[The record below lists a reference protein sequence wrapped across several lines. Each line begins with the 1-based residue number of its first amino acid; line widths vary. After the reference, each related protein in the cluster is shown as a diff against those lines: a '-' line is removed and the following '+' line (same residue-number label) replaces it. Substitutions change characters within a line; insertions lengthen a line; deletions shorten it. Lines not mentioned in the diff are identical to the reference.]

1 MDLRKI
7 GKRKV
12 ATVYRDTSVGEAA
25 RFMRESHLGDVV
37 VIDRTDDG
45 KIFPIGILT
54 DRDIV
59 MSTTALR
66 ISPFDFRVEDV
77 MTRALI
83 TARSDASLIHI
94 INLMKEHG
102 VKRIPLVNETGELD
116 AIVAIEDVIRLLAEE
131 MYALSQ
137 VYDRQQS
144 LEELRRRK
152 IS

>member
-12 ATVYRDTSVGEAA
+12 ATVYRDTSVGDAA

-37 VIDRTDDG
+37 VIDRSDG
-45 KIFPIGILT
+45 KIVPIGILT

-66 ISPFDFRVEDV
+66 MSPFDFKVEDV
-77 MTRALI
+77 MTKSLV
-83 TARSDASLIHI
+83 TAQSNASLTQI
-94 INLMKEHG
+94 ISLMKEHG
-102 VKRIPLVNETGELD
+102 IKRIPLVNEVGELD

-131 MYALSQ
+131 LFALSQ
-137 VYDRQQS
+137 VYERQQD
-144 LEELRRRK
+144 LEQVRRRR

>member
-12 ATVYRDTSVGEAA
+12 ATVYRDTSVGDAA

-37 VIDRTDDG
+37 VIDRSEG
-45 KIFPIGILT
+45 KIIPIGILT

-77 MTRALI
+77 MTKTLI
-83 TARSDASLIHI
+83 TARSDDTLNHVISL
-94 INLMKEHG
+94 MREYG
-102 VKRIPLVNETGELD
+102 VKRIPLVNENGELD
-116 AIVAIEDVIRLLAEE
+116 AIVAIEDVIRLLSEE
-131 MYALSQ
+131 LYALSQ
-137 VYDRQQS
+137 VYERQQS
-144 LEELRRRK
+144 LEEVRRRK

>member
-12 ATVYRDTSVGEAA
+12 ATVYRDTSVGDAA

-37 VIDRTDDG
+37 VIDRSEG
-45 KIFPIGILT
+45 KIIPIGILT

-77 MTRALI
+77 MTKSLV
-83 TARSDASLIHI
+83 TARSDDTLNHVISL
-94 INLMKEHG
+94 MREHG
-102 VKRIPLVNETGELD
+102 VKRIPLVNESGELD
-116 AIVAIEDVIRLLAEE
+116 AIVAIEDVIRLLSEE
-131 MYALSQ
+131 LYALSQ
-137 VYDRQQS
+137 VYERQQS
-144 LEELRRRK
+144 LEEIRRRK

>member
-12 ATVYRDTSVGEAA
+12 ATVYRDTSVGDAA

-37 VIDRTDDG
+37 VIDRTEG
-45 KIFPIGILT
+45 KIIPIGILT

-77 MTRALI
+77 MTKSLI
-83 TARSDASLIHI
+83 TARSNDSLTHI
-94 INLMKEHG
+94 IALMKEYG
-102 VKRIPLVNETGELD
+102 IKRVPLVNENGELD
-116 AIVAIEDVIRLLAEE
+116 AIVAIEDVIRLLSEE
-131 MYALSQ
+131 LFALSQ
-137 VYDRQQS
+137 VYERQQS
-144 LEELRRRK
+144 LEELRRRR